1 MDNPVG
7 RQPTVFPRFWLQPV
21 RLSKILQNLWMV
33 GNTNESAK
41 VSIWTRTSVPVRV
54 YVPAPFLLD
63 TARLFVYSVNMLTGI
78 RIFTTDPYWR
88 AIVLD
93 LNATSVD
100 DANLADVD
108 LDSLKFNSPV
118 TSLELK
124 SIIITA
130 LDDTKVLASVFGR
143 SVSLSPIQRQ
153 IVVRLKKSGGMSA
166 DELKLAL
173 GYVRDTTTHTVD
185 TAIYGLRKLFGRD
198 FIKNENGIFKIG
210 GI

>member
-1 MDNPVG
+1 M
-7 RQPTVFPRFWLQPV
+7 
-21 RLSKILQNLWMV
+21 
-33 GNTNESAK
+33 
-41 VSIWTRTSVPVRV
+41 PVRV